1 MAGGTGRRAEAE
13 REMTVD
19 LNGQKAALRE
29 QIRDALQNISPAL
42 RAVESIEL
50 CSRLEPQLQS
60 AHTILFFAS
69 LPDEPDVWP
78 LLEKLL
84 PTKKICALPAFDSA
98 RQLYSA
104 RRVQNLT
111 TDLSA
116 GKFGVREPSAACA
129 EIPLEKFDLVLV
141 PAVAFDWHGH
151 RLGRGRGFYDRLLAK
166 VRGIKCGVAM
176 DAQMVK
182 EIPAE
187 SHDVRM
193 DFIVTPTR
201 LVKVTG

>member
-1 MAGGTGRRAEAE
+1 MAGGTGRRAEAK
-13 REMTVD
+13 RKMTVD

-29 QIRDALQNISPAL
+29 QIRDALQKTSPAL

-50 CSRLEPQLQS
+50 CDRLEPQLQS
-60 AHTILFFAS
+60 AHTILFFAP

-98 RQLYSA
+98 TRTYSA
-104 RRVQNLT
+104 RRVQNST
-111 TDLSA
+111 RDLSA
-116 GKFGVREPSAACA
+116 GKFGVREPAAACA
-129 EIPLEKFDLVLV
+129 EIPLEQFDLVLV
-141 PAVAFDWHGH
+141 PGVAFDWHGH

-166 VRGIKCGVAM
+166 VRGIKCGVAF

-182 EIPAE
+182 EIPAS

-193 DFIVTPTR
+193 DFIVTPAR
-201 LVKVTG
+201 LVKASG